1 MCSSRFGAPPIGVVH
16 AREEERERQHLE
28 QVRFEELQK
37 IEQEKERLRKE
48 TEDGCRP
55 RGFFTL
61 AELRAMLREVVVKA
75 CELTS
80 FLQASLLKDE
90 VLSKGDFSPVTVA
103 DFACQALITLLL
115 DQRASGYP
123 LPMVGEEDA
132 KALRE
137 NAALAGKVHG
147 HVAKF
152 LPGVT
157 LEEVLDAL
165 DRGRHEGGLGTF
177 WVLDPI
183 DGTKGFLRKAQYAI
197 CLCLVKDGDIL
208 VSALGCPNL
217 PVSFADPESPI
228 GCVFHAAKGLGCV
241 QLNLHDGAEHAVRVD
256 ALRGA
261 DATYVESY
269 ESAHSSHSQHAQIA
283 ERLKLGPPRRMDSQ
297 CKFGVLAR
305 GEASLYLRLSDRDQS
320 IWDIAPGA
328 MVVQEAGGQVTDV
341 RGRPLSFSAGRTV
354 GVPALFASN
363 GMMHEE
369 VLKAIAGM
377 DS

>member
-1 MCSSRFGAPPIGVVH
+1 M
-16 AREEERERQHLE
+16 E
-28 QVRFEELQK
+28 
-37 IEQEKERLRKE
+37 
-48 TEDGCRP
+48 
-55 RGFFTL
+55 L

-115 DQRASGYP
+115 DQRYP